1 MKMGLIAP
9 MTFLLLA
16 CDIAEA
22 LPDDL
27 PGLKAAADAALKEAV
42 DARGRRDS
50 KAAAQAAERAEKASA
65 KAASFTDVP
74 DKAAVAEV
82 KSAARE
88 AARQAKLAGEDAEIQ
103 DRTTGLKAKAYR
115 ATRDVALTQSLR
127 GLALAADEMAKGG
140 EPLAAVKESAN
151 LGRALAEGLAGRAPL
166 ADGAADWPG
175 VAADLRG
182 FADKRPPTWSL
193 FLAAACLVTA
203 RDGLG
208 LIEIE
213 GLDPATLTDPD
224 HVFSYHLVRG
234 LLLRLHGLP
243 ESANEAFARMP
254 VPNAAAAHE
263 VEWQGSLHL
272 ILAVLALQNK
282 DYPKADL
289 EVARSLKVWPNN
301 PVAVYLTGELLAE
314 TGQRERVP
322 NSLETAWAGGEHEWL
337 AKRIAARAREI
348 RDAKGP
354 AEPLIHDPAFLRD
367 LLLWQLWQTAKTSP
381 KAKSLQKLVDAAAPF
396 LDRWIPGG
404 K

>member
-1 MKMGLIAP
+1 MKSGMIAAP
-9 MTFLLLA
+9 LAFLLLA
-16 CDIAEA
+16 CDRAEA
-22 LPDDL
+22 LPDDV
-27 PGLKAAADAALKEAV
+27 PALKAAAEAALKEAV
-42 DARGRRDS
+42 DARGRRDP
-50 KAAAQAAERAEKASA
+50 KAAALAAERAEKAAA
-65 KAASFTDVP
+65 KAKALEE
-74 DKAAVAEV
+74 KAAVEV
-82 KSAARE
+82 GAAAKE
-88 AARQAKLAGEDAEIQ
+88 AARQAKLAGEDQEIL

-127 GLALAADEMAKGG
+127 GLALAADQMAKGG
-140 EPLAAVKESAN
+140 EPLAGVKESAD
-151 LGRALAEGLAGRAPL
+151 LGRILAESLAGRAPL

-182 FADKRPPTWSL
+182 FADQRPPAWSL
-193 FLAAACLVTA
+193 FLAVACLVTA

-213 GLDPATLTDPD
+213 GLDPATLRDPD
-224 HVFSYHLVRG
+224 HVFTYHLVRG
-234 LLLRLHGLP
+234 LLLRLNGMP
-243 ESANEAFARMP
+243 ESAHEAFARMP
-254 VPNAAAAHE
+254 VPTAAAARE
-263 VEWQGSLHL
+263 VEWQGSFHL

-322 NSLETAWAGGEHEWL
+322 HSLESAWAGGEQEWL
-337 AKRIAARAREI
+337 AQRIAARARAV

-367 LLLWQLWQTAKTSP
+367 LLLWQLWQAAKTSP
-381 KAKSLQKLVDAAAPF
+381 KAKALQNLVDAAAPF